1 MKRLSIPAAVFI
13 VLALASPAQAQ
24 NRDLPLLIEASGAYV
39 VTTGSYSDLVKNGW
53 GAQGLIGYNF
63 ARQVWLMGNFA
74 VNWHEGEGDL
84 PTWQNYA
91 YFGMLGYDALPPNT
105 NGDIIFYIGAGGVTF
120 VPDVDDIDSRTYFGL
135 NGGLKI
141 AYDFSPRMALTVSAS
156 AAVAF
161 SEEDFNGGTTWFFPL
176 GVGLAVRL

>member
-1 MKRLSIPAAVFI
+1 MTRLSIPTAIAI
-13 VLALASPAQAQ
+13 VLALASSAQAQ
-24 NRDLPLLIEASGAYV
+24 KRDLPLLIEVAGAYV

-63 ARQVWLMGNFA
+63 ARQVWLMGSFA

-105 NGDIIFYIGAGGVTF
+105 NGDIIFYAGAGGVRF
-120 VPDVDDIDSRTYFGL
+120 VPDVDSIEGRTYFGL

-141 AYDFSPRMALTVSAS
+141 AYDFSPRMALTVNAS
-156 AAVAF
+156 AVVAF

>member
-63 ARQVWLMGNFA
+63 ARQAWLMGNFA

-84 PTWQNYA
+84 PAWQNYS

-105 NGDIIFYIGAGGVTF
+105 NGDIIFYVGAGGITF
-120 VPDVDDIDSRTYFGL
+120 VPDADQVESRTYFGL

-141 AYDFSPRMALTVSAS
+141 AYDFSPRMALTLTAS

-161 SEEDFNGGTTWFFPL
+161 SEEDFTGGTTWFFPL
-176 GVGLAVRL
+176 GAGLAVRL

>member
-1 MKRLSIPAAVFI
+1 MKRLSLPITVVF
-13 VLALASPAQAQ
+13 VLALASSAQAQ
-24 NRDLPLLIEASGAYV
+24 KRDLPLLIEAAGAYV
-39 VTTGSYSDLVKNGW
+39 ITTGSYSEFVKNGW
-53 GAQGLIGYNF
+53 GVQGLIGYNF

-105 NGDIIFYIGAGGVTF
+105 NGDIIFYVGAGGVTF
-120 VPDVDDIDSRTYFGL
+120 VPDADQVDSRTYFGL

-141 AYDFSPRMALTVSAS
+141 AYDFSPRMALTVTAS

>member
-1 MKRLSIPAAVFI
+1 MKRLSLPATVVIAL
-13 VLALASPAQAQ
+13 VLASSAQAQ
-24 NRDLPLLIEASGAYV
+24 KRDLPLLIEAAGAYV

-120 VPDVDDIDSRTYFGL
+120 VPDIDQVDSRTYFGL